1 MSAVFKVFRKKT
13 HRGVETPPSP
23 PLPTGF
29 FAIFVMQNAGRL
41 KKRLVGVNKFKI
53 AFYYLS
59 YSYKSKYY
67 IFEKSFKKWI

>member
-1 MSAVFKVFRKKT
+1 MAR
-13 HRGVETPPSP
+13 
-23 PLPTGF
+23 LPTGF

-67 IFEKSFKKWI
+67 IFEEKSFKKWI